1 MNRATG
7 HILKGKT
14 FEIGGTH
21 RIDLTP
27 SCRAMPAGNSPS
39 EPQVPAQAHVVERH
53 PQYAVVEVTCAC
65 GSKMYVRC
73 DYARTS
79 QQVSCEPAEPARM
92 NQNLP

>member
-7 HILKGKT
+7 HILRRRT
-14 FEIGGTH
+14 FQVGGAH

-27 SCRAMPAGNSPS
+27 SCRAMPAGDCLS
-39 EPQVPAQAHVVERH
+39 ESRVPAQANVVERH

-79 QQVSCEPAEPARM
+79 PQAPSEASEPDPV
-92 NQNLP
+92 NQYPQ